1 MADTSIDDLL
11 ASVPQRQSSEQAGT
25 IDNILATVPTKPG
38 PSLSRL
44 GMALDL
50 GDAMA
55 VTQGHELTRDAGAA
69 LEESAFGRG
78 LDATEN
84 WFDRTFLTNSDG
96 TPNMIGRAANA
107 SRTFF
112 ADGNPVQLVGGPDVT
127 AEQRAE
133 SIRNRDLSANPI
145 YRDATQTQNTLAAAG
160 FQPMSYKDVKGFGSL
175 LQFMG
180 ESIASSAPQMAASMV
195 NPGMSIVFSAGE
207 ANAEL
212 KRRTDLTE
220 GQRVSMALG
229 IGSIMGALDIY
240 GLGKV
245 TKGLTGG
252 RLAADV
258 VDGKLVETLVTR
270 GVPRK
275 LATVFEAAIAEGTTE
290 ALQEATKMAG
300 VWASGG
306 KYTGEEVLDA
316 LIQSAT
322 AGAAAGGGISTVLPG
337 GGRKEDSPGSKPPP
351 PAQTEAIPVTGP
363 SQDQTAALAGTQTQQ
378 STGGTQAPA
387 PSMAPDEAAALAR
400 NTLVGLRQNAAP
412 ASVPAPAPVSDPAT
426 QPSQAA
432 TALSALD
439 QASQEAAAPAP
450 EAQPSQAAAALDA
463 LNQAETPVTP
473 TGNEGQS
480 IDDILSSVPEAPAD
494 DQAVT
499 QEPAAETTVTEPAA
513 QDGAEAAGD
522 TLPTVPEAPET
533 LAAQSQALV
542 DRGNKRKAVYIPQET
557 MAELNADD
565 IPQGK
570 NVFSVV
576 LPNGGMLFW
585 NYSKIGLGKKDV
597 LKLYK
602 DGNLGQL
609 LGLGPFTKADV
620 AESVARGNPEQTI
633 VERTADGTPVK
644 EVASTPE
651 LQDQQI
657 AALEGEKGEGN
668 TLTIEPVDQ
677 VLKGRK
683 AARGRK
689 AVQPAPAPA
698 PETNEAPTDPQRSE
712 TDTERRIPINA
723 ANGTKWVTEQGGRV
737 ETGEDGFT
745 YAVFPKKAIDAA
757 TAKFNGEEA
766 AKPEVAKKAKTQA
779 DKKANALVA
788 AEQASERRV
797 AANRGEIS
805 NPEDE
810 ARARIPATV
819 KWGAKTIEAR
829 VQMNVRAAGI
839 FERFGPRSE
848 NAGDLSDIPALKVR
862 LTGALEAAKTAN
874 ISLGTEVSD
883 ITPNYVAWL
892 IQVRQALKDVTA
904 LENAK
909 TQNARGAYI
918 TKIFDFISA
927 EIVLHETGSSEELRG
942 IRKEASSQIKEA
954 RESVSS
960 KDGDESDP
968 LDNLADESLKPIEDQ
983 LDGDENE
990 NEDETS
996 NDPTELEPEP
1006 TPEFGDGD
1014 RVMFLVGDESLPGTI
1029 VGEKKERG
1037 DRTFYRIKFDEGGT
1051 EEVAVNGYN
1060 LFKMQKPKAVTSE
1073 GNDVLPL
1080 GKTGARRA
1088 ASDIDPTALEDADVR
1103 TLDEFGD
1110 LFDRQSTVDAVLKS
1124 PLFSKLQRAVQ
1135 LKLARLLFDKLV
1147 TVAGD
1152 ARVVVVTDED
1162 FAMLAQ
1168 VGEKAYYD
1176 KQRDL
1181 IVIPDS
1187 VASDRARLA
1196 YYLMHEAAHAAFV
1209 HVMDSDSKIA
1219 AQVEELRAAALDHAK
1234 RNGLDTEQY
1243 GLRNSD
1249 EFVAEMWSNPQFQ
1262 EFLAQIPL
1270 SKDVGRRLVANGWQ
1284 RVVAS
1289 SLKTVWDAVRATV
1302 SEAFGVRELFA
1313 KAGLNPKSITAF
1325 DVMLDISD
1333 KMLFVAEQARARSLG
1348 SDQGTILAAGNP
1360 MVGRFTQAG
1369 LKPDVAQA
1377 MADMIEQDFGGTVTD
1392 EEFDVLV
1399 AMFSVPNAGQVTQSG
1414 NQPPWGPRITKVLGG
1429 GSKKW
1434 RGGTVGRL
1442 LLSMMSLDGISR
1454 KARFA
1459 FEDAQ
1464 GNAMVDYEDYALM
1477 HDKVR
1482 QDVEE
1487 KHYQDFA
1494 DFEDLKRTDPA
1505 GVALMQEIVA
1515 ELAPI
1520 DVNLGQNAKNDH
1532 LKGDARKNLQAK
1544 QRLPKL
1550 QKMFADLEANH
1561 PEAAALMMRMAG
1573 NYRDSFN
1580 EHIEWV
1586 TRNLLMS
1593 LEKPL
1598 PKSTLNRIV
1607 QNVID
1612 GKMTQQDETDIGNP
1626 EIANVLRKSEN
1637 LRKRKGLYFPSVRFG
1652 EWVVQTTT
1660 AIKDPGIT
1668 SVLTKSG
1675 RQQVKIKT
1683 EIKDGTVHF
1692 IFDDSIRGSKAAVT
1706 KAVYDWVAKND
1717 LPLASYVARYRDRK
1731 TGKIVSKG
1739 DMVVGQDYDA
1749 VHVVSLQNEGVHF
1762 FETRKEADAFFEQ
1775 AKKDKAAGIL
1785 TNVKGVMDKN
1795 VEQTDR
1801 LVGGNKSSMDA
1812 IKRVLERN
1820 GALSAQ
1826 DRGRIEAAV
1835 RDAIVTQMAGNRYEK
1850 RLLGRKDVLGQ
1861 SNELGRA
1868 AAFYGRSVGNAIASS
1883 RSGDGRRKSL
1893 ERMQAIKSET
1903 NDGHEEL
1910 RSQVVNELVKREELD
1925 GQPLNNS
1932 VILNDLM
1939 TINTIDKLASP
1950 ANLLLNATQVMLST
1964 APVLGGRFG
1973 NVKTAKALKAAYAR
1987 TGALQTLKGGLAN
2000 TKKAVTSWGKTHID
2014 PENVVGSIRSNL
2026 GSKYDQ
2032 LFSTLVAE
2040 GDIAEGVGIENAEQ
2054 FSANRGTWGK
2064 TLAKTDRIFRQM
2076 TNAIE
2081 SINRSV
2087 TAVASY
2093 DLALESG
2100 MTPEQ
2105 AIQFA
2110 KDTLRRTQFRYDPVN
2125 APRMIRQNRAFRF
2138 FFTFKKFGFGQYQL
2152 LGEMVDQAFNGAT
2165 KEEKRIAGKQILNM
2179 LAIQA
2184 ATAGSLSLPGTEIFK
2199 AVVMIGAILGLTDGW
2214 DEWEAKIKA
2223 IYEDALG
2230 KDLGDVLSRGLVS
2243 KLLGIDLSSRLSWQD
2258 LITGMPPTGAD
2269 KDSMVKWFGQALL
2282 GAPGGTA
2289 VDFVTGVK
2297 KMGEAAAEADP
2308 KKFNDALA
2316 LLVPVKVVSDSI
2328 KAMEGVRS
2336 GKMNGF
2342 DAAKQVVGFRS
2353 LRQADIGD
2361 KIGENVRSSRSRKA
2375 DESALISAYIN
2386 ALTRA
2391 DIARAT
2397 AKIRAYNA
2405 SLPEGKREISIRGL
2419 EKLRRENQTRYAN

>member
-1 MADTSIDDLL
+1 MADAPSIDDIL
-11 ASVPQRQSSEQAGT
+11 ASVPDRQPAGASSLDDIIASVPEKRSDGA
-25 IDNILATVPTKPG
+25 LA
-38 PSLSRL
+38 R
-44 GMALDL
+44 L
-50 GDAMA
+50 GDAFSLGDAIA
-55 VTQGHELTRDAGAA
+55 VTQGREFTRDTAA
-69 LEESAFGRG
+69 AAESSFLGRG
-78 LDATEN
+78 LDAVGDWVDNTL
-84 WFDRTFLTNSDG
+84 LTNSDG
-96 TPNMIGRAANA
+96 TPNALGRGVNRGRLAYAPEG
-107 SRTFF
+107 T
-112 ADGNPVQLVGGPDVT
+112 PVQLVGGPDVT

-133 SIRNRDLSANPI
+133 AIRTRDLGADPV
-145 YRDATQTQNTLAAAG
+145 YAGAKQTQRDLALTG

-175 LQFMG
+175 LQFIG
-180 ESIASSAPQMAASMV
+180 ESIATSAPQMAVSMA
-195 NPGMSIVFSAGE
+195 NPGVGLAITAGE
-207 ANAEL
+207 ANEEL

-220 GQRVSMALG
+220 GQRVLVASG
-229 IGSIMGALDIY
+229 IGTIMTVLDLY
-240 GLGKV
+240 GLGKI
-245 TKGLTGG
+245 TKGLTGKVI
-252 RLAADV
+252 AAEAI
-258 VDGKLVETLVTR
+258 DGALVGTLVKN
-270 GVPRK
+270 GLPRK
-275 LATVFEAAIAEGTTE
+275 LATTVEAAIAEGTTE
-290 ALQEATKMAG
+290 ALQEATKMVG

-306 KYTGEEVLDA
+306 EYTGEEVIDSL
-316 LIQSAT
+316 LQSLT
-322 AGAAAGGGISTVLPG
+322 AGAAAGGGISFAMPG
-337 GGRKEDSPGSKPPP
+337 GGRKGDPKADTTPGATDPSTNTNPT
-351 PAQTEAIPVTGP
+351 TEAIPVTGP
-363 SQDQTAALAGTQTQQ
+363 AQDQSAAL
-378 STGGTQAPA
+378 STTNIPAVNGRTPA
-387 PSMAPDEAAALAR
+387 PTMAPDEQLALAR
-400 NTLVGLRQNAAP
+400 DKL
-412 ASVPAPAPVSDPAT
+412 ASMRAGQTTAVPTEPAPA
-426 QPSQAA
+426 
-432 TALSALD
+432 
-439 QASQEAAAPAP
+439 E
-450 EAQPSQAAAALDA
+450 PSQAAAALEA
-463 LNQAETPVTP
+463 LNQPAAEPAAPAPAEPSQAAAALEALNQPTAPVTP
-473 TGNEGQS
+473 EGNAVPAAQPEAAPS
-480 IDDILSSVPEAPAD
+480 IDDIIAQTPAVGE
-494 DQAVT
+494 Q
-499 QEPAAETTVTEPAA
+499 PAAPV
-513 QDGAEAAGD
+513 DGAEAAGD
-522 TLPTVPEAPET
+522 TAPTVPEAPAT
-533 LAAQSQALV
+533 LIQQGKDLV
-542 DRGNKRKAVYIPQET
+542 DRGNKRKAVYIPRET
-557 MAELNADD
+557 LATIGEDEVPM
-565 IPQGK
+565 GK
-570 NVFSVV
+570 NVYSVR

-585 NYSKIGLGKKDV
+585 NVSKIMLGKKDV
-597 LKLYK
+597 LGLYK
-602 DGNLGQL
+602 DGNLGQI
-609 LGLGPFTKADV
+609 LGLGPFTKTDV
-620 AESVARGNPEQTI
+620 AESVARGNPAQTI

-651 LQDQQI
+651 LQDQQM

-689 AVQPAPAPA
+689 AAQPAPTPA
-698 PETNEAPTDPQRSE
+698 PETNEAPTGPQRSE

-766 AKPEVAKKAKTQA
+766 AKPEVAKNTKTQA

-862 LTGALEAAKTAN
+862 LTGALEAAKTAS
-874 ISLGTEVSD
+874 ISLGKEVSD

-892 IQVRQALKDVTA
+892 IQVRQALKDATA

-954 RESVSS
+954 RESVTG

-968 LDNLADESLKPIEDQ
+968 LDNLADDSIKPIEDQ
-983 LDGDENE
+983 LDGDE
-990 NEDETS
+990 DETS
-996 NDPTELEPEP
+996 DGPSELEPEP
-1006 TPEFGDGD
+1006 TPEFADGD
-1014 RVMFLVGDESLPGTI
+1014 RVMFMVGDESLPGTI

-1088 ASDIDPTALEDADVR
+1088 AADIDPTALEDADVR
-1103 TLDEFGD
+1103 TLEEFGD

-1162 FAMLAQ
+1162 FAMLAAA
-1168 VGEKAYYD
+1168 GEKAYYD

-1270 SKDVGRRLVANGWQ
+1270 SKDVGRRLIASGWQ

-1289 SLKTVWDAVRATV
+1289 NLKTVWDAVRATV

-1313 KAGLNPKSITAF
+1313 KAGLNPKAITAF

-1360 MVGRFTQAG
+1360 MVERFTKAG

-1392 EEFDVLV
+1392 EEFDALV
-1399 AMFSVPNAGQVTQSG
+1399 AMFSVPNAGEVTQSG

-1532 LKGDARKNLQAK
+1532 LKGNARKNLQAK

-1612 GKMTQQDETDIGNP
+1612 GKMTQQDEADIGNP

-1762 FETRKEADAFFEQ
+1762 FETRKEAQTFFEQ

-1785 TNVKGVMDKN
+1785 TDVKGVMDKN

-1861 SNELGRA
+1861 SSELGRA

-1883 RSGDGRRKSL
+1883 RSGDGRRKAL
-1893 ERMQAIKSET
+1893 ERMQALKSET

-1932 VILNDLM
+1932 VIINDLM

-1950 ANLLLNATQVMLST
+1950 ANLLLNSTQVMMST
-1964 APVLGGRFG
+1964 APVLSGRFG
-1973 NVKTAKALKAAYAR
+1973 YVKAAKAIKAAYAR
-1987 TGALQTLKGGLAN
+1987 TGTLQTVKGGLVN

-2081 SINRSV
+2081 AINRSV

>member
-1 MADTSIDDLL
+1 MADAPSIDDIL
-11 ASVPQRQSSEQAGT
+11 ASVPDRQPAGASSLDDIIAS
-25 IDNILATVPTKPG
+25 VPEKRSDG
-38 PSLSRL
+38 ALSRL
-44 GMALDL
+44 GDAFSL

-55 VTQGHELTRDAGAA
+55 VTQGREFTRDLGAS
-69 LEESAFGRG
+69 LEES
-78 LDATEN
+78 
-84 WFDRTFLTNSDG
+84 W
-96 TPNMIGRAANA
+96 IGRARDAA
-107 SRTFF
+107 RS
-112 ADGNPVQLVGGPDVT
+112 ALGLEVGPT
-127 AEQRAE
+127 AAERAQA
-133 SIRNRDLSANPI
+133 IRDQDLSQDQIYAGAKQTRRDLALI
-145 YRDATQTQNTLAAAG
+145 G
-160 FQPMSYKDVKGFGSL
+160 FQPMSYKDVNGLGSF
-175 LQFMG
+175 LQFVG
-180 ESIASSAPQMAASMV
+180 ENIAVSAPQMLTGIASGGFQPV
-195 NPGMSIVFSAGE
+195 VSVIQLGGE
-207 ANAEL
+207 ANEEL
-212 KRRTDLTE
+212 KKRTDLTE
-220 GQRVSMALG
+220 GQRVAVATGAGLVMSALDMVG
-229 IGSIMGALDIY
+229 RNTVFKGLGAGRVATEALDGALVDTLIKR
-240 GLGKV
+240 GL
-245 TKGLTGG
+245 
-252 RLAADV
+252 
-258 VDGKLVETLVTR
+258 
-270 GVPRK
+270 PRK
-275 LATVFEAAIAEGTTE
+275 LATTFEAAIVEGSTE
-290 ALQEATKMAG
+290 ALQEAVKMGAT
-300 VWASGG
+300 WASGG
-306 KYTGEEVLDA
+306 EYTGEEVIDSL
-316 LIQSAT
+316 LQSLT
-322 AGAAAGGGISTVLPG
+322 AGAAAGGGISFAMPG
-337 GGRKEDSPGSKPPP
+337 GGRKGDPKADTTPGTTDPSTNTNPT
-351 PAQTEAIPVTGP
+351 TEAIPVTGP
-363 SQDQTAALAGTQTQQ
+363 AQDQSAAL
-378 STGGTQAPA
+378 STTNIPAVNGRTPA
-387 PSMAPDEAAALAR
+387 PTMAPDEQLALARDKLASMRAGQTAAVPAEPAPAETSQAAAALEAL
-400 NTLVGLRQNAAP
+400 N
-412 ASVPAPAPVSDPAT
+412 
-426 QPSQAA
+426 QP
-432 TALSALD
+432 
-439 QASQEAAAPAP
+439 AAAPAVP
-450 EAQPSQAAAALDA
+450 AAPAAAEPSQAAAALET
-463 LNQAETPVTP
+463 LNQPSAPVAP
-473 TGNEGQS
+473 EGNAAPAAQPDAAPS
-480 IDDILSSVPEAPAD
+480 IDDIIAQTPAVGE
-494 DQAVT
+494 Q
-499 QEPAAETTVTEPAA
+499 PAAPV
-513 QDGAEAAGD
+513 DGAEAAGD
-522 TLPTVPEAPET
+522 TAPTVPEAPAT
-533 LAAQSQALV
+533 LIQQGKDLV
-542 DRGNKRKAVYIPQET
+542 DRGNKRKAVYIPRET
-557 MAELNADD
+557 LATIGEDEVPM
-565 IPQGK
+565 GK
-570 NVFSVV
+570 NVYSVR

-585 NYSKIGLGKKDV
+585 NVSKIMLGKKDV
-597 LKLYK
+597 LGLYK
-602 DGNLGQL
+602 DGNLGQI
-609 LGLGPFTKADV
+609 LGLGPFTKSDV
-620 AESVARGNPEQTI
+620 AESVARGNSEQTI
-633 VERTADGTPVK
+633 VERTPDGTPVK

-651 LQDQQI
+651 LQDQQM

-668 TLTIEPVDQ
+668 TLTIEPVGQ

-689 AVQPAPAPA
+689 AAQPAPAPA
-698 PETNEAPTDPQRSE
+698 PETNEAPTGPQRSE

-745 YAVFPKKAIDAA
+745 YAVFPKKVIDSA

-883 ITPNYVAWL
+883 ITANYVAWL

-990 NEDETS
+990 DETS
-996 NDPTELEPEP
+996 NGPTELEPEP
-1006 TPEFGDGD
+1006 TPEFADGD

-1168 VGEKAYYD
+1168 AGEKAYYD

-1234 RNGLDTEQY
+1234 RNGLDTGQY

-1270 SKDVGRRLVANGWQ
+1270 SKDVGRRLIANGWQ

-1313 KAGLNPKSITAF
+1313 KAGLNPQAITAF

-1360 MVGRFTQAG
+1360 MVERFTKAG

-1377 MADMIEQDFGGTVTD
+1377 MTDMIEQDFGGTVTD
-1392 EEFDVLV
+1392 EEFDALV

-1429 GSKKW
+1429 GSRKW

-1505 GVALMQEIVA
+1505 GVVLMQEIVA

-1532 LKGDARKNLQAK
+1532 LKGNARKNLQAK

-1785 TNVKGVMDKN
+1785 TDVKGVMDKN

-1893 ERMQAIKSET
+1893 ERMQALKSGT
-1903 NDGHEEL
+1903 NDEHNEL

-1973 NVKTAKALKAAYAR
+1973 NAKTAKALKAAYAR

-2081 SINRSV
+2081 AINRSV

-2179 LAIQA
+2179 LAVQA

-2243 KLLGIDLSSRLSWQD
+2243 KLLGVDLSSRLSWQD